1 MVTFCPG
8 CGKLAAEALREVADV
23 LSMAAGAELGML
35 IGGPQG
41 ALIGR
46 SIGPAVVETGAL
58 ALHQALGS
66 PLSKKKR
73 TSKQVRRARTMSK
86 AMKKTNGKAR
96 KKDGSFKKGWSQ
108 SRVMKDAHKECHR
121 RMKK

>member
-8 CGKLAAEALREVADV
+8 CGKMAAVALREVADV
-23 LSMAAGAELGML
+23 LAMTAGAELGML

-41 ALIGR
+41 ALVGR
-46 SIGPAVVETGAL
+46 AIAPEVIESGAL
-58 ALHQALGS
+58 AISRAV
-66 PLSKKKR
+66 KKKQKR
-73 TSKQVRRARTMSK
+73 TRRQTKRSRAMAR
-86 AMKKTNGKAR
+86 AMKAVNGKAR

-108 SRVMKDAHKECHR
+108 SRIMKDAHKECHR